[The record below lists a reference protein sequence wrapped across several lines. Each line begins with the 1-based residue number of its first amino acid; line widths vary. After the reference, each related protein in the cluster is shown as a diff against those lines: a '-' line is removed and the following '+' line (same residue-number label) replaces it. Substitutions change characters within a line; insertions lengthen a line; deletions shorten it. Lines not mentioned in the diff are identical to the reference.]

1 MKAATGAS
9 ALLALFVV
17 ALAGG
22 PARANSTTDCYFT
35 IGKWGPASTTVDV
48 WANNS
53 ATNGLQNLGISIA
66 DADHAVRQAV
76 SIWNEQSGGRLRL
89 RYRGQTDVQAIGG
102 ALTVTYFPTP
112 DPFGNA
118 AGRTWIFRSQSVPTL
133 ITNGI
138 IALYQG
144 YTWETGGDSDYQRW
158 TVFPPYQK
166 LRFLPIMVHE
176 LGHAAF
182 QIVHPGEEGRVD
194 DGSQNGAPVQCTD
207 MGQATVMS
215 GLAYGLPTWPYRSLR
230 AWDKLQA
237 QGRMGGR
244 GTSSR
249 ILHRKWIGGAGNGS
263 WASPLSFA
271 RNALYR
277 MASSSQQRTDERA
290 LLGWLRQGNP
300 LNPGNVIRTEI
311 ARAGSLSPGQ
321 SISSGILSPVAV
333 ASTPEGV
340 SIMAYAAHEE
350 PDTGLR
356 RICYR
361 TSPDG
366 ITFGGETC
374 LRDLADDHFV
384 THRDTVT
391 AAYDPFSKAFLVGAI
406 VEWGLVDSEPNPRLF
421 IQTLPVAG
429 STTPQRF
436 TLLDTDR
443 RSFNAPSIACR
454 KAKQGCR
461 VFYQDRSLH
470 GSLRWVEAEVDT
482 STGHVVAGP
491 IRSANL
497 DQFDTPNVVWSEAEG
512 RYRIAFVQDNS
523 LVQAFAMGPTG
534 ASLVRLADMSN
545 GKTFVS
551 APVQSTTACSPS
563 PCASETIGWLVEWW

>member
-1 MKAATGAS
+1 MRPAHS
-9 ALLALFVV
+9 ALLALVV
-17 ALAGG
+17 IVLAGV

-35 IGKWGPASTTVDV
+35 IGKWGPARTTVDV

-76 SIWNEQSGGRLRL
+76 SIWNEQSGGTLRL
-89 RYRGQTDVQAIGG
+89 RYRGQTDVQAVGG
-102 ALTVTYFPTP
+102 ALTVTYFPTV

-118 AGRTWIFRSQSVPTL
+118 AGRTWIFRSQSTPTQ
-133 ITNGI
+133 ITNGV

-144 YTWETGGDSDYQRW
+144 YTWEPGGGSDYQRW
-158 TVFPPYQK
+158 TTLPFYQK
-166 LRFLPIMVHE
+166 LRFVPIMVHE
-176 LGHAAF
+176 LGHASY
-182 QIVHPGEEGRVD
+182 QLLHPGEMGRVD

-237 QGRMGGR
+237 QARMGGR
-244 GTSSR
+244 GSYSR
-249 ILHRKWIGGAGNGS
+249 IIHRRWTGGAGTGG
-263 WASPLSFA
+263 WATPLSFA
-271 RNALYR
+271 RSALYR
-277 MASSSQQRTDERA
+277 MASSSQQRTDEKA

-300 LNPGNVIRTEI
+300 LVPGNVIRTEI

-333 ASTPEGV
+333 ASTPEGA
-340 SIMAYAAHEE
+340 SIMAYADREE
-350 PDTGLR
+350 LVTGLR

-361 TSPDG
+361 TSSDG
-366 ITFGGETC
+366 ISFGGQTC
-374 LRDLADDHFV
+374 LRDAADDYLK

-391 AAYDPFSKAFLVGAI
+391 TAYDPFSGTFLIGAI
-406 VEWGLVDSEPNPRLF
+406 VEWGVEDDEPIPRLF

-436 TLLDTDR
+436 TLLASDR

-454 KAKQGCR
+454 KAKLGCR

-470 GSLRWVEAEVDT
+470 GSLRWVEAEVDR
-482 STGHVVAGP
+482 STGYVTAGP
-491 IRSANL
+491 IRSADL
-497 DQFDTPNVVWSEAEG
+497 DQFDTPNVVWSDAEG

-523 LVQAFAMGPTG
+523 LVQAYAMGPTG
-534 ASLVRLADMSN
+534 TSLVRLDDLAKGD
-545 GKTFVS
+545 GFVS

-563 PCASETIGWLVEWW
+563 PCSSETIGWVVQWW